1 MSTTTL
7 APVKA
12 ALLALW
18 SAALPT
24 VQVTYGNRV
33 TLSGPRRLT
42 IGDARGRTAPQSLGP
57 ARQMRE
63 DYEITCRISCS
74 VKGTIDDQRA
84 ITEDVLAL
92 FATAER
98 AVRASPSQTLGV
110 SEVTL
115 AVVEGDW
122 ELKEAEASETGGP
135 INSSYEFTV
144 RVQARYR
151 LP

>member
-1 MSTTTL
+1 
-7 APVKA
+7 VKA

-33 TLSGPRRLT
+33 TMSGPKRLT
-42 IGDARGRTAPQSLGP
+42 IGNARGASAPQSLGP

-63 DYEITCRISCS
+63 DYRITCLISCS
-74 VKGTIDDQRA
+74 VNGTIDDQSA
-84 ITEDVLAL
+84 VTEDVLSL
-92 FATAER
+92 FEAAEL
-98 AVRASPSQTLGV
+98 AVRSSANQTLGV

-115 AVVEGDW
+115 AIVEGDW
-122 ELKEAEASETGGP
+122 ELTEAPASDTGGP
-135 INSSYEFTV
+135 INTTYEFEV